1 VISFPAA
8 REARVKIILTSVFII
23 IGIQQVCSAEVIK
36 PDTAKNLSKFMR
48 PAIEA
53 KDAPA
58 TCWFLGQ
65 VQGYALALKNSGDAK
80 ATKILDLAKEGAGKC
95 GGKNTLNL
103 SETFTQEE
111 WSRLSELQKKIE
123 TLNL

>member
-1 VISFPAA
+1 MKNIIVFGLIIFGFYSFA
-8 REARVKIILTSVFII
+8 
-23 IGIQQVCSAEVIK
+23 SADVLKAE
-36 PDTAKNLSKFMR
+36 TAKNLSKFMK

-80 ATKILDLAKEGAGKC
+80 VDRLLSLAKEGAGKC
-95 GGKNTLNL
+95 GGKNSLNV

>member
-1 VISFPAA
+1 MKNVLASILVIFCFHPFA
-8 REARVKIILTSVFII
+8 
-23 IGIQQVCSAEVIK
+23 SADVLK
-36 PDTAKNLSKFMR
+36 SDTAKSLSKLMK

-65 VQGYALALKNSGDAK
+65 VHGYALALKNSGDAK
-80 ATKILDLAKEGAGKC
+80 ADRLLTLAKEGAGKC
-95 GGKNTLNL
+95 GGKNSLNVG
-103 SETFTQEE
+103 ETFTKEE

-123 TLNL
+123 ILNL

>member
-1 VISFPAA
+1 MKNVLALSLSIVGFLPLANA
-8 REARVKIILTSVFII
+8 EALKT
-23 IGIQQVCSAEVIK
+23 
-36 PDTAKNLSKFMR
+36 DTAKNLSKFMK

-65 VQGYALALKNSGDAK
+65 VQGYALALKNTGEAK
-80 ATKILDLAKEGAGKC
+80 ADKILVLAREGAGKC
-95 GGKNTLNL
+95 GGKNSLNL

-111 WSRLSELQKKIE
+111 WSRLSDLQKKIE
-123 TLNL
+123 ALSL

>member
-1 VISFPAA
+1 MKNIFVLALITFGYHQFSLAD
-8 REARVKIILTSVFII
+8 VLKS
-23 IGIQQVCSAEVIK
+23 
-36 PDTAKNLSKFMR
+36 DTAKNLSKLMK

-80 ATKILDLAKEGAGKC
+80 GTKLLELAKEGAGKC
-95 GGKNTLNL
+95 GGKNSLNL
-103 SETFTQEE
+103 SETFNQEE

-123 TLNL
+123 SLSL

>member
-1 VISFPAA
+1 MKNIFALSI
-8 REARVKIILTSVFII
+8 IIL
-23 IGIQQVCSAEVIK
+23 CSLQYANAEALKI
-36 PDTAKNLSKFMR
+36 DTARNLSKFMK
-48 PAIEA
+48 PSIEA

-65 VQGYALALKNSGDAK
+65 IQGYALALRNSGDDK
-80 ATKILDLAKEGAGKC
+80 GLKLLDLTKEGAGKC
-95 GGKNTLNL
+95 GGKNSLNL
-103 SETFTQEE
+103 SETFTAEE

>member
-1 VISFPAA
+1 MKNVLAFGF
-8 REARVKIILTSVFII
+8 VVF
-23 IGIQQVCSAEVIK
+23 GFHPFASADVLK
-36 PDTAKNLSKFMR
+36 SDTAKNLSKFMK

-80 ATKILDLAKEGAGKC
+80 AEKILVLAKEGAGKC
-95 GGKNTLNL
+95 GGKNSLNVG
-103 SETFTQEE
+103 ETFTQEE
-111 WSRLSELQKKIE
+111 WTRLSDLQKKIE

>member
-1 VISFPAA
+1 M
-8 REARVKIILTSVFII
+8 KNILTLGFAIFVSSV
-23 IGIQQVCSAEVIK
+23 VCHAETNK
-36 PDTAKNLSKFMR
+36 SDAAKKLSGFMK

-65 VQGYALALKNSGDAK
+65 VQGYALALSNSGDAK
-80 ATKILDLAKEGAGKC
+80 GKKLLALTREGSGKC
-95 GGKNTLNL
+95 GGKNSLNL
-103 SETFTQEE
+103 TETFTPDE
-111 WSRLSELQKKIE
+111 WTRLSDLQKKIE

>member
-1 VISFPAA
+1 M
-8 REARVKIILTSVFII
+8 KNILVLPFII
-23 IGIQQVCSAEVIK
+23 FGFQQICCADSIK
-36 PDTAKNLSKFMR
+36 VDTGKSLSKFMK

-65 VQGYALALKNSGDAK
+65 VQGYALAVRNSGEAK
-80 ATKILDLAKEGAGKC
+80 ATRLLELAKDGAGKC

-103 SETFTQEE
+103 SETFTSEE
-111 WSRLSELQKKIE
+111 WARLSELQKKIE
-123 TLNL
+123 TLSL